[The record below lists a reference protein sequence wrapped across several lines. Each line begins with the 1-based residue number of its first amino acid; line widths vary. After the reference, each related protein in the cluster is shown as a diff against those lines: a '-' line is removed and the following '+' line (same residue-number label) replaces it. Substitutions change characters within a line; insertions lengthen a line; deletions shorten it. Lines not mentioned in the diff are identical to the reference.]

1 MFTGLCSSSYW
12 GSFGTFGAAGWVGL
26 ILNFVVTVGLL
37 AGLALLV
44 VWALR
49 RDRAHAAQ
57 APYAAGRPSA
67 KEILQARYARGEITR
82 EQYELARQDIG

>member
-1 MFTGLCSSSYW
+1 MFTGLCSSGYW
-12 GSFGTFGAAGWVGL
+12 GSFGTFGAAGWIGL
-26 ILNFVVTVGLL
+26 ILNLVISVGLI

-49 RDRAHAAQ
+49 RDRVHATQ
-57 APYAAGRPSA
+57 GSYATGRPTA

-82 EQYELARQDIG
+82 EQYNLLTQDIG